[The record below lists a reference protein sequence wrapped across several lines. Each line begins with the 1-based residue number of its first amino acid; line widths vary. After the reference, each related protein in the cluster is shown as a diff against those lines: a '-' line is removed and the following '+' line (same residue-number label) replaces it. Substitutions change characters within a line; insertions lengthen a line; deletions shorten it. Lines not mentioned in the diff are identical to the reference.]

1 MLLHITLDN
10 ALKTIQGAKLVKKDI
25 VIPGQFPAVS
35 NSPYRPGYDWL
46 FVYERKL
53 ARFLEPWLKQF
64 RLELIGEKGI
74 LSEALSNAYYHGHA
88 KSTVQPIKVRVYVG
102 VRGLIIR
109 IKDSGNGFSIRNIY
123 EKFENGKAYFHTAGN
138 GLRLMIFSKRF
149 GVFYNK
155 TGNAFHLLYLFDEDL
170 SVLSKSMVH
179 GDFQGQLTHAVSVG
193 AGGTAAVSDKIKS
206 KMHFVD
212 PPNED
217 TWVAAAILLDIIK
230 NKMVGFNIG
239 REQIN
244 ILIRSCG
251 LLVRAIDK
259 MDSHLQIGSAI
270 TISVRSPGGTLML
283 SRNLSKEHIL
293 ITVLKENANP
303 VLAGIQLPE
312 IFEYLY
318 EKI

>member
-1 MLLHITLDN
+1 
-10 ALKTIQGAKLVKKDI
+10 
-25 VIPGQFPAVS
+25 
-35 NSPYRPGYDWL
+35 
-46 FVYERKL
+46 
-53 ARFLEPWLKQF
+53 
-64 RLELIGEKGI
+64 
-74 LSEALSNAYYHGHA
+74 
-88 KSTVQPIKVRVYVG
+88 VG

-138 GLRLMIFSKRF
+138 GLRLMISSKRF

-155 TGNAFHLLYLFDEDL
+155 TGNAFHLLYMFDEDL
-170 SVLSKSMVH
+170 SALSKKMVR
-179 GDFQGQLTHAVSVG
+179 DDLQGHLTKGGSIG
-193 AGGTAAVSDKIKS
+193 AGGTTAVADKIKS

-212 PPNED
+212 PPED
-217 TWVAAAILLDIIK
+217 NTWIVAAILLDVK
-230 NKMVGFNIG
+230 KYKMAGFNIDK
-239 REQIN
+239 EQIN

-259 MDSHLQIGSAI
+259 MDSHLRIGSAM

-283 SRNLSKEHIL
+283 NRNLSKEHIL